1 MTEKLADRQVTVSV
15 VIPFFSGL
23 AWLEEALDS
32 VLAQRF
38 GDYEIIV
45 VNDGSAEDLSDLSR
59 KYGDRIVWLTRGN
72 GGPGAARNTGIAAA
86 RGKYIAFLDADDLWH
101 EDKLSLQVARMEET
115 GAVWS
120 HTDWQTFR
128 DGDVNLVV
136 RKYVSDCAGFIFPR
150 SLISTV
156 IATPCVMVRADT
168 LKEHAELRFNEGM
181 RYGQDYYLWLLLS
194 AEYPIEL
201 IRQSLCFVRYR
212 GSNAIER
219 ARVHLQLR
227 RNIWRK
233 LKTRQGALFYQ
244 KRRFFPIRFAYRI
257 CEVGENLLLRLEGW
271 LHLNVASAESLAKI
285 LYCVPYCLFSVLKL
299 IFPIKKQKKVSC

>member
-45 VNDGSAEDLSDLSR
+45 VNDGSAEDLSGLSR

-168 LKEHAELRFNEGM
+168 FKEHAELRFNEGM

-227 RNIWRK
+227 RNIWDQFKQKKKAYFYRERK
-233 LKTRQGALFYQ
+233 Y
-244 KRRFFPIRFAYRI
+244 FPIRAVYRLCVLEEI
-257 CEVGENLLLRLEGW
+257 VVGKLEKWFLLNDAGGEILARIFYIIPYAFFLLLKRLY
-271 LHLNVASAESLAKI
+271 S
-285 LYCVPYCLFSVLKL
+285 
-299 IFPIKKQKKVSC
+299 IKKCNDE